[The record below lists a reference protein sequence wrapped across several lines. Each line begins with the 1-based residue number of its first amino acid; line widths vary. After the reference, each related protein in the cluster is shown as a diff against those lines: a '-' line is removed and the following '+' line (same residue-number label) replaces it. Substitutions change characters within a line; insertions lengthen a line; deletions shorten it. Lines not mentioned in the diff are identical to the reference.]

1 MSFDLERLWELL
13 PAIYR
18 IRDAELASASGGLL
32 DSGESNE
39 LSALRAMTPP
49 LSNKDA
55 NRLRALEGKA
65 IGGPLRALF
74 AVLAEQVAVIDEN
87 LDQLYDDLF
96 IETCAEWVVPYIGDL
111 VGARGVSS
119 IPGAGFTNRAQV
131 ADTIGLRRRK
141 GTASML
147 EQLARDI
154 TSWDAAAVEYFQLL
168 ATTQYLNHLRPQNL
182 AWASLRHDA
191 LAEINT
197 PFDRVPR
204 NAEIRSIATGGG
216 KYNIPNIGIHLF
228 RIGAHPVTS
237 AAPFPPNDGTI
248 TQFFFDPLG
257 RDIPLFNRRNDTVTD
272 SLAEPF
278 RVSRPISREA
288 MYRGLAAYYGKD
300 KSIVINVDGHDRDD
314 VEVCDL
320 SGPSSGAWAHHPTD
334 KIAIDPELGRFT
346 LPNGAQSLRV
356 SYFYGA
362 PSNLGGGE
370 YNRAS
375 TFENDRSFINKIDA
389 TSTIGSAVDDI
400 NHRWSIGETF
410 ERGIVEIDANDFFI
424 EALSIDVPAKK
435 IIELRASDGKRPVV
449 VLRGAPQI
457 TGGADSQ
464 VVLSGLL
471 LTGEPFVVPQ
481 NTSLALLRI
490 VDCTLAPRADRTS
503 APLRCLTV
511 AAKDTKVEIE
521 RSISGQLLISELAK
535 ANITG
540 SIIDALG
547 ESNLAYGGTPNGPG
561 GPLTIESSTVIGRV
575 ETRLIELAS
584 NVIFSGTNV
593 TASQVQEGCVR
604 FSYVPPRSHVPRRF
618 QCQPSERTP
627 GVRPRFVS
635 RVFGNPA
642 YCQLS
647 ASCPIEIRAGADDAA
662 EMGVYHDLYQ
672 PQREANLRARLDE
685 YLRFGLEAG
694 IFYAS

>member
-1 MSFDLERLWELL
+1 MSFDLERLWEIL

-18 IRDAELASASGGLL
+18 IRDAELASATGGLL

-39 LSALRAMTPP
+39 LASLRAMTPP

-74 AVLAEQVAVIDEN
+74 AILAEQIAVIDEN
-87 LDQLYDDLF
+87 LEQLYDDLF

-119 IPGAGFTNRAQV
+119 VAGAGFTNRAQV
-131 ADTIGLRRRK
+131 ADTIRLRRRK

-147 EQLARDI
+147 EQLARD
-154 TSWDAAAVEYFQLL
+154 TTGWDAVAVEYFQLL

-197 PFDRVPR
+197 PFDRVTR
-204 NAEIRSIATGGG
+204 NAEVRNIATAGG
-216 KYNIPNIGIHLF
+216 KFNIPNIGIHLF

-248 TQFFFDPLG
+248 TQFFFDPFG
-257 RDIPLFNRRNDTVTD
+257 RDVPLFNRRDETVTNSFD
-272 SLAEPF
+272 NPF
-278 RVSRPISREA
+278 GVSRPIAREA
-288 MYRGLAAYYGKD
+288 MYRNLGAYYGD
-300 KSIVINVDGHDRDD
+300 GKSIVINVDGHDRSD

-320 SGPSSGAWAHHPTD
+320 SGPANGAWAHHPTD

-346 LPNGAQSLRV
+346 LPNAVQSVRV

-370 YNRAS
+370 YDRAS
-375 TFENDRSFINKIDA
+375 TFENDNSFINKIDA
-389 TSTIGSAVDDI
+389 TSTIQSALDDLT
-400 NHRWSIGETF
+400 NRWSSGQTF
-410 ERGIVEIDANDFFI
+410 ERGIVEINANDFFI
-424 EALSIDVPAKK
+424 EQLIIDVPAKK
-435 IIELRASDGKRPVV
+435 IVEIRATDGKRPVI

-457 TGGADSQ
+457 TGGTDAQ
-464 VVLSGLL
+464 AVLSGLL
-471 LTGEPFVVPQ
+471 LTGESFVVPQ

-490 VDCTLAPRADRTS
+490 ADCTLAPKADNTPAALPS
-503 APLRCLTV
+503 LTV
-511 AAKDTKVEIE
+511 AAKDTSLEIE
-521 RSISGQLLISELAK
+521 RSITGQLLVSETAK
-535 ANITG
+535 ASITG
-540 SIIDALG
+540 SIVDALG
-547 ESNLAYGGTPNGPG
+547 ENDLAYGGTPGGPG
-561 GPLTIESSTVIGRV
+561 GPLTIDNSTVIGRV

-604 FSYVPPRSHVPRRF
+604 FSFVPPRSHVPRRF
-618 QCQPSERTP
+618 QCQPSEATP

-635 RVFGNPA
+635 RRFGNPA

-672 PQREANLRARLDE
+672 PQRESNLRARLDE